1 MVNPPAMNGTGQAAR
16 DAEPPA
22 AADVVA
28 IDDMEFA
35 SARRDLA
42 GWQGLAWRA
51 AACAFVLWH
60 LWILLVDPVDPT
72 VSRAVHVFLGA
83 ALGFALFAPRAVG
96 AGAVE
101 RRVPW
106 YDWALMIP
114 CLLVPA
120 HYILDADGIEM
131 RSFMGPNWQDLLAS
145 GVGMVL
151 VLEFAR
157 RTAGLVMPLIAIV
170 FIAYCFVG
178 PWMPGIL
185 YHRGV
190 EWDQVLVE
198 LFGNN
203 GVLGTIIQVSA
214 SFIILFVT
222 FAAFLQA
229 SRAGDYF
236 NDFALALV
244 GRARGGPAKVTVIS
258 GILFGTI
265 SGSAVANVVASG
277 TFTIPMMRRVGYDR
291 DTAAAVEA
299 TSSTGGQ
306 ITPPVMGAGAF
317 IMAEVLGRAYAEIA
331 LAGLIPALLF
341 YLANYIHCDLNAR
354 KAGIRGLPREELPR
368 WVDLGRRAYMAAPLV
383 LLITILVLGY
393 SPFRAAAV
401 GIAATIAIMV
411 ATALAHRMAIQGQG
425 IGGAIVGAVA
435 ETLRAIETAL
445 SGSAKETMQLIAV
458 CAAAG
463 IVAGVIGLTGV
474 GGRFATM
481 LLDIAGASVFLA
493 MLFAMVVA
501 IILGMGVPTT
511 AAYAIA
517 AAVVAPGLIRIGVD
531 PLVAHMFIFYFAILS
546 AITPPVALASFA
558 AASMAG
564 ADMWR
569 TSVIAVKLG
578 LATFI
583 VPFMFWLS
591 PALLA
596 QGDLLP
602 ILQSFVTASCGVW
615 LLACSTEG
623 WMLNGRLALPLRLAA
638 AAAGLMLM
646 IPEGYTDLAGLAIG
660 AGLVFWQRRSFPEER
675 LA

>member
-1 MVNPPAMNGTGQAAR
+1 MWWPGSTTWSSPPPGGTWR
-16 DAEPPA
+16 
-22 AADVVA
+22 
-28 IDDMEFA
+28 
-35 SARRDLA
+35 

-51 AACAFVLWH
+51 AAAAFVLWH
-60 LWILLVDPVDPT
+60 MWILLVAPVDPT

-83 ALGFALFAPRAVG
+83 ALGFAIFAPRASG
-96 AGAVE
+96 NPG

-106 YDWALMIP
+106 YDLLLMVP
-114 CLLVPA
+114 CLLIPA
-120 HYILDADGIEM
+120 HYVLDADGIEM
-131 RSFMGPNWQDLLAS
+131 RSFMGPNWQDLAA
-145 GVGMVL
+145 GIVGILL

-157 RTAGLVMPLIAIV
+157 RTAGLVMPLIAV
-170 FIAYCFVG
+170 AFIAYCFVG

-185 YHRGV
+185 FHRGV
-190 EWDQVLVE
+190 EWEQAVVE
-198 LFGNN
+198 LFNNN
-203 GVLGTIIQVSA
+203 GVLGTIVQVSA
-214 SFIILFVT
+214 TFIILFVT

-229 SRAGDYF
+229 SRAGEYF
-236 NDFALALV
+236 NDLALALV
-244 GRARGGPAKVTVIS
+244 GRARGGPAKVTVVS

-277 TFTIPMMRRVGYDR
+277 AFTIPMMRRVGYDR
-291 DTAAAVEA
+291 ETAAAVEA

-317 IMAEVLGRAYAEIA
+317 IMAEVLGRPYTDIA

-354 KAGIRGLPREELPR
+354 KAGIRGLTRDELPR
-368 WVDLGRRAYMAAPLV
+368 WADIARRAYMASPLI
-383 LLITILVLGY
+383 LLITILLMGY
-393 SPFRAAAV
+393 SPFRAAAI

-411 ATALAHRMAIQGQG
+411 GTALVHRFAVQRQSPIAAL
-425 IGGAIVGAVA
+425 GGAAM
-435 ETLRAIETAL
+435 ETLRAIEAAL
-445 SGSAKETMQLIAV
+445 SGSAREVMQLIAV

-481 LLDIAGASVFLA
+481 LLDIAGASTFLA
-493 MLFAMVVA
+493 MVFAMLVA
-501 IILGMGVPTT
+501 IVLGMGVPTT

-517 AAVVAPGLIRIGVD
+517 AAVVAPGLIRIGVE

-558 AASMAG
+558 AASMSG
-564 ADMWR
+564 GDMWR

-583 VPFMFWLS
+583 VPYMFWIS

-596 QGDLLP
+596 QGELVA
-602 ILQSFVTASCGVW
+602 ILQAVATASLGVW
-615 LLACSTEG
+615 LLACATEG
-623 WMLNGRLALPLRLAA
+623 WMLNGRLSLPLRLL
-638 AAAGLMLM
+638 AGAGGLALMV
-646 IPEGYTDLAGLAIG
+646 PEVWTDLGGLAV
-660 AGLVFWQRRSFPEER
+660 AVGLVLWQRRFHPVER
-675 LA
+675 TA

>member
-1 MVNPPAMNGTGQAAR
+1 MNSSNSGA
-16 DAEPPA
+16 
-22 AADVVA
+22 VA
-28 IDDMEFA
+28 PVMPVDDMEFA

-42 GWQGLAWRA
+42 GWQGYAWRA
-51 AACAFVLWH
+51 AGVAFVLWH
-60 LWILLVDPVDPT
+60 MWVLLVAPVDPT
-72 VSRAVHVFLGA
+72 VGRAVHVFLGA
-83 ALGFALFAPRAVG
+83 ALGFALFAPRAG
-96 AGAVE
+96 QPA

-106 YDWALMIP
+106 FDWALMVPCFLIP
-114 CLLVPA
+114 L
-120 HYILDADGIEM
+120 HYMLDADGIEM
-131 RSFMGPNWQDLLAS
+131 RSFMGPNWQDLA
-145 GVGMVL
+145 VGTVGILL

-157 RTAGLVMPLIAIV
+157 RTAGNVMPLIAVV

-178 PWMPGIL
+178 PWMPGPL
-185 YHRGV
+185 FHRGV
-190 EWDQVLVE
+190 TFEAAVVE
-198 LFGNN
+198 IFGNN
-203 GVLGTIIQVSA
+203 GVLGTIVQVSA
-214 SFIILFVT
+214 TFIILFVT
-222 FAAFLQA
+222 FAAFLTA
-229 SRAGDYF
+229 SRAGEYF

-244 GRARGGPAKVTVIS
+244 GRLRGGPAKVTVVS

-291 DTAAAVEA
+291 ETAAAVEA

-317 IMAEVLGRAYAEIA
+317 IMAEVLGRPYTEIA

-354 KAGIRGLPREELPR
+354 KLGIRGLSRDELPR
-368 WVDLGRRAYMAAPLV
+368 WITLARRAYLAAPLI
-383 LLITILVLGY
+383 LLIVILLMGY
-393 SPFRAAAV
+393 SPFRAAAI
-401 GIAATIAIMV
+401 GIASTLVIMIG
-411 ATALAHRMAIQGQG
+411 TALVHRIVLQGEG
-425 IGGAIVGAVA
+425 ILRGTLGAMA
-435 ETLRAIETAL
+435 ETLIAAEKAL
-445 SGSAKETMQLIAV
+445 AGSAREVMQLVAV

-474 GGRFATM
+474 GGRFASL
-481 LLDIAGASVFLA
+481 LLDIAGASTFVA
-493 MLFAMVVA
+493 MLFAMLVA

-531 PLVAHMFIFYFAILS
+531 PLAAHMFIFYFAILS

-569 TSVIAVKLG
+569 TSTIALKLG

-596 QGDLLP
+596 QGDLAT
-602 ILQSFVTASCGVW
+602 ILQSFLTAALGVY
-615 LLACSTEG
+615 LLACATEG
-623 WMLNGRLALPLRLAA
+623 WMLNGPMPLPLRLVS
-638 AAAGLMLM
+638 GLTGLALM
-646 IPEGYTDLAGLAIG
+646 VPEVWTDLGGLAV
-660 AGLVFWQRRSFPEER
+660 AVLLVLWSRRAHPTEK

>member
-1 MVNPPAMNGTGQAAR
+1 MSDAPQRAAM
-16 DAEPPA
+16 PA
-22 AADVVA
+22 AAAAPVA
-28 IDDMEFA
+28 AVDDIEFA

-51 AACAFVLWH
+51 AASAFVLWH
-60 LWILLVDPVDPT
+60 MWILLVAPLDPT
-72 VSRAVHVFLGA
+72 ISRAVHVFLGA
-83 ALGFALFAPRAVG
+83 ALGFALFAPRAG
-96 AGAVE
+96 HAPG

-106 YDWALMIP
+106 YDWALMVP

-131 RSFMGPNWQDLLAS
+131 RSFMGPNWQDLAAS
-145 GVGMVL
+145 TVGILV

-157 RTAGLVMPLIAIV
+157 RTAGIVMPLIAAA

-190 EWDQVLVE
+190 EWEQAAVE

-203 GVLGTIIQVSA
+203 GVLGTIVQVSA
-214 SFIILFVT
+214 TFIILFVT

-229 SRAGDYF
+229 SRAGEYF

-244 GRARGGPAKVTVIS
+244 GWARGGPAKVTVVS

-277 TFTIPMMRRVGYDR
+277 AFTIPMMRRVGYDR
-291 DTAAAVEA
+291 ETAAAVEA

-317 IMAEVLGRAYAEIA
+317 IMAEVLGRPYTEIA

-354 KAGIRGLPREELPR
+354 KAGIRGLARHELPR
-368 WVDLGRRAYMAAPLV
+368 WVDIGRRAYMAAPLV
-383 LLITILVLGY
+383 LLITVLLMGY
-393 SPFRAAAV
+393 SPFRAAAI
-401 GIAATIAIMV
+401 GIAATLVIMLG
-411 ATALAHRMAIQGQG
+411 TALAHRLVIGRQGAAAA
-425 IGGAIVGAVA
+425 IGGTVM
-435 ETLRAIETAL
+435 ETLRAIERAL
-445 SGSAKETMQLIAV
+445 SGSAREVMQLIAV

-481 LLDIAGASVFLA
+481 LLDIAGTSAFLA
-493 MLFAMVVA
+493 MVFAMFVA
-501 IILGMGVPTT
+501 IVLGMGVPTT

-517 AAVVAPGLIRIGVD
+517 AAVVAPGLIRMGVE

-569 TSVIAVKLG
+569 TSLFALKLG

-596 QGDLLP
+596 QGELP
-602 ILQSFVTASCGVW
+602 AILQAVATAALGVW
-615 LLACSTEG
+615 MLACATEG
-623 WMLNGRLALPLRLAA
+623 WMLNGRLPAPLRLVAG
-638 AAAGLMLM
+638 AAGLMLM
-646 IPEGYTDLAGLAIG
+646 VPEARTDLAGLAI
-660 AGLVFWQRRSFPEER
+660 AAALLAWQWRTHRHAP
-675 LA
+675 AA

>member
-1 MVNPPAMNGTGQAAR
+1 MTTAPAGAGQQPAEAVNTA
-16 DAEPPA
+16 
-22 AADVVA
+22 V
-28 IDDMEFA
+28 DDMEFA
-35 SARRDLA
+35 SARRDLT
-42 GWQGLAWRA
+42 GWQGWGWRA
-51 AACAFVLWH
+51 AASAFVLWH
-60 LWILLVDPVDPT
+60 MWILLVMPVDPT
-72 VSRAVHVFLGA
+72 VSRAIHVFLGA
-83 ALGFALFAPRAVG
+83 ALGFALFAPRASG
-96 AGAVE
+96 APGH
-101 RRVPW
+101 RVPW
-106 YDWALMIP
+106 YDWLLMIP
-114 CLLVPA
+114 CLVIPL

-131 RSFMGPNWQDLLAS
+131 RSFMGPNWQDLV
-145 GVGMVL
+145 VGITGILL

-157 RTAGLVMPLIAIV
+157 RTAGLVMPIIALV

-190 EWDQVLVE
+190 DWQGATVE

-203 GVLGTIIQVSA
+203 GVLGTIVQVSA

-229 SRAGDYF
+229 SKAGDYF
-236 NDFALALV
+236 NDLALALV
-244 GRARGGPAKVTVIS
+244 GRARGGPAKVTVVS
-258 GILFGTI
+258 GVLFGTI

-277 TFTIPMMRRVGYDR
+277 AFTIPMMRRVGYDR
-291 DTAAAVEA
+291 QTAAAVEA

-317 IMAEVLGRAYAEIA
+317 IMAEVLGMPYTEIA

-341 YLANYIHCDLNAR
+341 YIANYIHCDLNAR
-354 KAGIRGLPREELPR
+354 KAGIRGLRRDELPR
-368 WVDLGRRAYMAAPLV
+368 WVDIARRSYMAAPLV
-383 LLITILVLGY
+383 LLIAVLLSGY
-393 SPFRAAAV
+393 SPFRAAAI
-401 GIAATIAIMV
+401 GIAATIVIMV
-411 ATALAHRMAIQGQG
+411 ATALVHRMTLQGQSLPA
-425 IGGAIVGAVA
+425 AIVGAIA
-435 ETLRAIETAL
+435 ETLVAIERAL
-445 SGSAKETMQLIAV
+445 AGSAKEVMQLVAV

-481 LLDIAGASVFLA
+481 LLDIAGTSAFLA
-493 MLFAMVVA
+493 MVFTMVVA

-517 AAVVAPGLIRIGVD
+517 AAVVAPGLIRIGVE

-564 ADMWR
+564 ADMWK

-583 VPFMFWLS
+583 VPYMFWLS

-596 QGDLLP
+596 QGETFVV
-602 ILQSFVTASCGVW
+602 LQAFASAAFGVF
-615 LLACSTEG
+615 LLACATEG
-623 WMLNGRLALPLRLAA
+623 WMLNGRLAMPLRIASGV
-638 AAAGLMLM
+638 AGLMLM
-646 IPEGYTDLAGLAIG
+646 VPEALTDLGGLAVG
-660 AGLVFWQRRSFPEER
+660 VALLAWQRRAFPAER
-675 LA
+675 AA